1 MPIPILE
8 SARLIAL
15 VPGLGIAPSGAPRP
29 YFHPVRSL
37 SGTVLTDV
45 APADHV
51 HHLGLSVAFS
61 DLNGTNFWG
70 GSTYTHDRGPV
81 VLPNHGTQA
90 LDGWTE
96 EEGRSTGTVL
106 WTSRHGTLL
115 AEERRTVEVSAHPDP
130 GTWSLSLTSVMVP
143 AGGVPV
149 LEVSSSA
156 VKGRSG
162 AGYGGIFWRFPADC
176 SGTRIFSAAGAGVD
190 AARGSRSPWLA
201 ISTVTG
207 GAPVTVVLSQDAPA
221 RPWFIRSEG
230 YLGVGPAVAWSEKAV
245 ADAAHPLVQSLH
257 AVIHDAAVAS
267 PDQALHLLEHHPAVR
282 TPSHPDRTS

>member
-1 MPIPILE
+1 MPTPVLE
-8 SARLIAL
+8 PARLL
-15 VPGLGIAPSGAPRP
+15 TLDPGSGVAPASAPRP
-29 YFHPVRSL
+29 YFHPVRSVA
-37 SGTVLTDV
+37 GIVLTEV
-45 APADHV
+45 APVDHI

-70 GSTYTHDRGPV
+70 GSTYTQDRGPV
-81 VLPNHGTQA
+81 VLPNHGSQA
-90 LDGWTE
+90 VDGWTE
-96 EEGRSTGTVL
+96 EESHAAGTVR
-106 WTSRHGTLL
+106 WTSQHGTLL
-115 AEERRTVEVSAHPDP
+115 AEERRTAQTFMHPAP
-130 GTWSLSLTSVMVP
+130 GSWCLTLRSVMVP
-143 AGGVPV
+143 AGGVPA

-162 AGYGGIFWRFPADC
+162 AGYGGIFWRFPSDC
-176 SGTRIFSAAGAGVD
+176 SGTRVFSAAGAGAD
-190 AARGSRSPWLA
+190 RAHGSRSPWLA

-207 GAPVTVVLSQDAPA
+207 GAPVTVVLAQDAPA

-245 ADAAHPLVQSLH
+245 ASAAHPLAQSLH
-257 AVIHDAAVAS
+257 AVIHDGAVAS

>member
-1 MPIPILE
+1 MPIPALE
-8 SARLIAL
+8 SARLMTL
-15 VPGLGIAPSGAPRP
+15 VPGSGVAPASAPRP

-37 SGTVLTDV
+37 SGTVLTDA
-45 APADHV
+45 APADHI

-70 GSTYTHDRGPV
+70 GSTYTQDRGPV
-81 VLPNHGTQA
+81 ILPNHGNQA

-115 AEERRTVEVSAHPDP
+115 ATERRSVEVFAHPAP

-143 AGGVPV
+143 AGGVPA
-149 LEVSSSA
+149 LDVSSSA

-176 SGTRIFSAAGAGVD
+176 SGTRVFSAAGAGAD
-190 AARGSRSPWLA
+190 PAHGSRSPWLA

-207 GAPVTVVLSQDAPA
+207 GAAVTVVLAQDAPA

-245 ADAAHPLVQSLH
+245 AVAARPLVQSLH
-257 AVIHDAAVAS
+257 AVIHDGAVAS
-267 PDQALHLLEHHPAVR
+267 PDQMLHLLEHHPAVR

>member
-1 MPIPILE
+1 MPIPALE
-8 SARLIAL
+8 SARLMTL
-15 VPGLGIAPSGAPRP
+15 VPGAGGAPASAPRP
-29 YFHPVRSL
+29 HFHPLRSL
-37 SGTVLTDV
+37 SGTVLTDA
-45 APADHV
+45 APADHI

-70 GSTYTHDRGPV
+70 GSTYTQDRGPV
-81 VLPNHGTQA
+81 ILPNHGNQA

-115 AEERRTVEVSAHPDP
+115 ATERRSVEVFAHPAP

-143 AGGVPV
+143 AGGVPA
-149 LEVSSSA
+149 LDVSSSA

-176 SGTRIFSAAGAGVD
+176 SGTRVFSAAGAGAD
-190 AARGSRSPWLA
+190 PAHGSRSPWLA

-207 GAPVTVVLSQDAPA
+207 GAAVTVVLAQDAPA

-245 ADAAHPLVQSLH
+245 AVAARPLVQSLH
-257 AVIHDAAVAS
+257 AVIHDGAVAS
-267 PDQALHLLEHHPAVR
+267 PDQMLHLLEHHPAVR

>member
-1 MPIPILE
+1 MPIPVLDP
-8 SARLIAL
+8 ARLVTL
-15 VPGLGIAPSGAPRP
+15 DPGSGVAPASAPRP

-37 SGTVLTDV
+37 SGTVLTEV
-45 APADHV
+45 APVDHI

-70 GSTYTHDRGPV
+70 GSTYTQDRGPV
-81 VLPNHGTQA
+81 VLPNHGNQA

-96 EEGRSTGTVL
+96 EGGRATGTVL

-115 AEERRTVEVSAHPDP
+115 AEERRTVEVSAHPAP
-130 GTWSLSLTSVMVP
+130 GSWSLSLTSVMVP
-143 AGGVPV
+143 AAGVPA

-176 SGTRIFSAAGAGVD
+176 SGTRVFSAAGAGAD
-190 AARGSRSPWLA
+190 PAHGSRSPWLA

-207 GAPVTVVLSQDAPA
+207 GAPVTVVLAQAAPA

-245 ADAAHPLVQSLH
+245 ADAARPLVQSLH
-257 AVIHDAAVAS
+257 AVIHDGAVAS